1 MNPDWRKLLSGAGI
15 RGSESDLTD
24 EFAARFGFA
33 CAQWLAEKLETTPDK
48 LTFSVGR
55 DNRPTLKRLSAA
67 VIRGL
72 TAADCDILD
81 CGMCAAPALFNT
93 LSWEGRRANGAM
105 MIVGSHAGAG
115 VGEIRL
121 SSSLGLPSA
130 EDLSEILAA
139 AQGLH
144 LPQRLVTP
152 VDPMRAYTEGLSRM
166 AHEKLED
173 DALRPLLGLHVIV
186 DASGGAGGFYT
197 GFLEELGAETW
208 GSYGFHGGQA
218 PEKQPGETPLAL
230 LTRRVQEEEA
240 DLGVLLDTDCDRA
253 TLVDHAGKVLSG
265 NRLIALIAAILLDE
279 DPGATIV
286 TDSVT
291 SSGLSRF
298 ISEWGGV
305 HYRFRRGSRN
315 VIEEAKRLNDEG
327 IDCPLAIETSGHT
340 AFRDNKFLDD
350 GLYMATWLICE
361 AYDLKRCGKTL
372 SGLIDDLA
380 EPVESTEIRLR
391 IQDEEPL
398 PVARSVIETVLSH
411 TLDNPA
417 WRLATDSR
425 EGVRILFNLE
435 DGVENA
441 FFQLRMSVHEK
452 ATMVLNAESDVSGG
466 VQKILSELYA
476 LLSDAPKIDLAPL
489 KKVIDCA

>member
-1 MNPDWRKLLSGAGI
+1 M
-15 RGSESDLTD
+15 
-24 EFAARFGFA
+24 
-33 CAQWLAEKLETTPDK
+33 
-48 LTFSVGR
+48 
-55 DNRPTLKRLSAA
+55 
-67 VIRGL
+67 
-72 TAADCDILD
+72 
-81 CGMCAAPALFNT
+81 
-93 LSWEGRRANGAM
+93 
-105 MIVGSHAGAG
+105 
-115 VGEIRL
+115 
-121 SSSLGLPSA
+121 
-130 EDLSEILAA
+130 
-139 AQGLH
+139 
-144 LPQRLVTP
+144 
-152 VDPMRAYTEGLSRM
+152 
-166 AHEKLED
+166 
-173 DALRPLLGLHVIV
+173 
-186 DASGGAGGFYT
+186 
-197 GFLEELGAETW
+197 
-208 GSYGFHGGQA
+208 
-218 PEKQPGETPLAL
+218 
-230 LTRRVQEEEA
+230 
-240 DLGVLLDTDCDRA
+240 
-253 TLVDHAGKVLSG
+253 DHAGKVLSG
-265 NRLIALIAAILLDE
+265 NRLIALIAAILLDK

-361 AYDLKRCGKTL
+361 AYDLKRGGKTL

-398 PVARSVIETVLSH
+398 PVARAVIETVLSH

-452 ATMVLNAESDVSGG
+452 ATMVLNAESDVPGG
-466 VQKILSELYA
+466 VRKILSELCA

>member
-1 MNPDWRKLLSGAGI
+1 M
-15 RGSESDLTD
+15 
-24 EFAARFGFA
+24 
-33 CAQWLAEKLETTPDK
+33 
-48 LTFSVGR
+48 
-55 DNRPTLKRLSAA
+55 
-67 VIRGL
+67 
-72 TAADCDILD
+72 
-81 CGMCAAPALFNT
+81 
-93 LSWEGRRANGAM
+93 
-105 MIVGSHAGAG
+105 
-115 VGEIRL
+115 
-121 SSSLGLPSA
+121 
-130 EDLSEILAA
+130 
-139 AQGLH
+139 
-144 LPQRLVTP
+144 
-152 VDPMRAYTEGLSRM
+152 
-166 AHEKLED
+166 
-173 DALRPLLGLHVIV
+173 
-186 DASGGAGGFYT
+186 
-197 GFLEELGAETW
+197 
-208 GSYGFHGGQA
+208 
-218 PEKQPGETPLAL
+218 
-230 LTRRVQEEEA
+230 QEEEA

-265 NRLIALIAAILLDE
+265 NRLIALIAAILLDK

-411 TLDNPA
+411 TWTTPPGGWPPTA
-417 WRLATDSR
+417 GRAFGFCSIWKTGWRTPFSSCACPFTKRPPWCSTP
-425 EGVRILFNLE
+425 
-435 DGVENA
+435 
-441 FFQLRMSVHEK
+441 K
-452 ATMVLNAESDVSGG
+452 ATCPAAYRKFFPNCTRCSPMRRKSTLR
-466 VQKILSELYA
+466 
-476 LLSDAPKIDLAPL
+476 P
-489 KKVIDCA
+489 

>member
-1 MNPDWRKLLSGAGI
+1 
-15 RGSESDLTD
+15 
-24 EFAARFGFA
+24 
-33 CAQWLAEKLETTPDK
+33 
-48 LTFSVGR
+48 
-55 DNRPTLKRLSAA
+55 
-67 VIRGL
+67 
-72 TAADCDILD
+72 
-81 CGMCAAPALFNT
+81 
-93 LSWEGRRANGAM
+93 
-105 MIVGSHAGAG
+105 
-115 VGEIRL
+115 
-121 SSSLGLPSA
+121 
-130 EDLSEILAA
+130 
-139 AQGLH
+139 
-144 LPQRLVTP
+144 
-152 VDPMRAYTEGLSRM
+152 M
-166 AHEKLED
+166 AHQVLGQLRRRLLQAVD
-173 DALRPLLGLHVIV
+173 DVFRG
-186 DASGGAGGFYT
+186 
-197 GFLEELGAETW
+197 
-208 GSYGFHGGQA
+208 YGFHGGQA

-265 NRLIALIAAILLDE
+265 NRLIALIAAILLDKN
-279 DPGATIV
+279 PGATIV

-452 ATMVLNAESDVSGG
+452 ATMVLNAESDVPGG